1 MGSTVSSYSTAK
13 RLEVGSPGGGVGGR
27 KKKGQDPEA
36 DVRRALADRIEDTL
50 NGLLG
55 RVQDIITE
63 NRHQV
68 LALAH
73 ALETHKTLTG
83 DDVVAVIERTQ
94 GPFVDGR
101 AYADPGLMAEL
112 ESYHLSAAQAH
123 REHSRILQNMP
134 QIPQPVLAA
143 SGAKGWIVAP
153 DPDPLDIHDQ
163 GNGTGSPERLGPP
176 SAPGQGNDPGHPNGS
191 DPARGDEETGG
202 GS

>member
-63 NRHQV
+63 NRPQV

-83 DDVVAVIERTQ
+83 DDVIAVIERTQ

-101 AYADPGLMAEL
+101 PYAEPDLMQEL
-112 ESYHLSAAQAH
+112 EDYHRSAALAH
-123 REHSRILQNMP
+123 REHSKIMLNMP
-134 QIPQPVLAA
+134 EIPQPVLAA
-143 SGAKGWIVAP
+143 SGAKAWIVAP
-153 DPDPLDIHDQ
+153 DPDPLEIRDQ
-163 GNGTGSPERLGPP
+163 GNGTGAAERLGPP
-176 SAPGQGNDPGHPNGS
+176 SVPGQGSEPGANGS
-191 DPARGDEETGG
+191 DPARGDDETGG